1 MAMTEKNKTSENNA
15 PHELRNYLTSILSNL
30 SMAKKQVDEEDE
42 VFQLLN
48 EAEHAALQAS
58 RLCQGRDSESSDA
71 PQHSG
76 EESSAPSSQGR
87 VLLVDDEEQVRKS
100 TSRILAHLKFE
111 VEVAEDGRTAVSKYK
126 EALSQNRRFDAVI
139 IDLSMPGGMDG
150 LETLSKLYEEDQSIK
165 AIASSG
171 YINDPVLEN
180 YQDFGFRGAIMKPY
194 RISEL
199 QQVMQNA
206 LS

>member
-1 MAMTEKNKTSENNA
+1 MAEQTKDTA
-15 PHELRNYLTSILSNL
+15 HELRNYLTSILSNL
-30 SMAKKQVDEEDE
+30 ALAKEHVAEND
-42 VFQLLN
+42 VVLQLLN
-48 EAEHAALQAS
+48 EAEQAASEAS
-58 RLCQGRDSESSDA
+58 RLFQGSDPEKSRKQKDSEKQTSGRSSN
-71 PQHSG
+71 
-76 EESSAPSSQGR
+76 GR

-100 TSRILAHLKFE
+100 TSRILVHLKFE

-126 EALSQNRRFDAVI
+126 EALSQDRRFDAVI

-150 LETLSKLYEEDQSIK
+150 LETLSKLYEEDESIK

-180 YQDFGFRGAIMKPY
+180 YHDYGFDGAIMKPY

-199 QQVMQNA
+199 QQVIQQV